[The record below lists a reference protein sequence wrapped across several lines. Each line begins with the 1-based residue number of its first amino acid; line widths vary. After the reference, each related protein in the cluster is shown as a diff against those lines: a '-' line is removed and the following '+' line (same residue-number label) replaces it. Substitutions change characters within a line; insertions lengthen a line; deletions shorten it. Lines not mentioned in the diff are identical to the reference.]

1 MTTMHDR
8 IFQGLNYEQR
18 SAVEATRGPVCIL
31 AGAGS
36 GKTTTITR
44 RIANQVATET
54 FAATEILAV
63 TFTEKAATEM
73 ARRLKSLGVP
83 GIRAK
88 TFHAE
93 ALAQY
98 RRFSSDESEIVASKA
113 PIISSLVRALPPPHK
128 FTALRDIA
136 TAIEWAKNRRIRPES
151 YLDQLDTHRLP
162 IPAQMMAGI
171 YASYEKRKSR
181 AKLMDFEDLLERT
194 IDLLETNVEARDS
207 VRAQYRAITAD
218 EYQDVNL
225 LQETLLRTWLE
236 GNQEIC
242 VVGDDYQSIFGFTGA
257 TPSYL
262 LEFPKR
268 FANCRQIQLTLNY
281 RSTSAILEVANRLAP
296 KLGGSKKTL
305 RPVAKGGVAP
315 IIRSFPTGD
324 EEVQWIVSQSKRFHA
339 EGIPWEEIAVLYRI
353 NARSEPF
360 EEAFSRHQI
369 PFQVR
374 DSVFLRRPAAR
385 DLLARLKRAGGP
397 LVEAVTSIAHKLGY
411 DPEADEVDGDEATRQ
426 ADLERLIR
434 LAEEYPGHDGI
445 QGFMADLQ
453 ARFRPESEG
462 RGIHLLTYHR
472 AKGLEF
478 RAVFLPRLED
488 RELPFA
494 LAEDEQLSEE
504 RRLFYVGI
512 TRAKERLAISWA
524 LYRENERA
532 KRRSPSPFLEE
543 IGVPTLTS
551 TLPKTASPKVAT
563 GRREVASANA
573 SLFEALKRWRLEESR
588 RAGVPAY
595 VVFADETLAKIS
607 EMRPR
612 SLDSL
617 LKVPGIGPAKSSRYG
632 VKVLALVARHSE
644 K

>member
-1 MTTMHDR
+1 MNDR
-8 IFQGLNYEQR
+8 IFAGLNNEQR

-44 RIANQVATET
+44 RIANQVATKT
-54 FAATEILAV
+54 FRATDILAV
-63 TFTEKAATEM
+63 TFTDRAATEM
-73 ARRLKSLGVP
+73 AKHLELLGVP
-83 GIRAK
+83 EIRAK

-98 RRFSSDESEIVASKA
+98 RRFASDESEIVAAKA

-136 TAIEWAKNRRIRPES
+136 TEIEWAKNRRIGPRS
-151 YLDQLDTHRLP
+151 YLDQLDEHRPP
-162 IPAQMMAGI
+162 IPAEMMAGI
-171 YASYEKRKSR
+171 YGSYEKRKSR
-181 AKLMDFEDLLERT
+181 AKLMDFEDLLQRT
-194 IDLLETNVEARDS
+194 IELLETNAKAVDA
-207 VRAQYRAITAD
+207 VRAQYKAFTVD

-225 LQETLLRTWLE
+225 LQETLLRTWL
-236 GNQEIC
+236 GKNQEIC
-242 VVGDDYQSIFGFTGA
+242 VVGDDYQSIFAFTGA

-262 LEFPKR
+262 LRFAQRFPK
-268 FANCRQIQLTLNY
+268 CRQIVLTLNY
-281 RSTSAILEVANRLAP
+281 RSTPAILAVANRLVP
-296 KLGGSKKTL
+296 KLGGSSKKL
-305 RPVAKGGVAP
+305 KPVAQDGIAP
-315 IIRSFPTGD
+315 VFRSLSTAR
-324 EEVQWIVSQSKRFHA
+324 EEVDWIASQAERIQA
-339 EGIPWEEIAVLYRI
+339 EGVPWEEMAVLYRI

-385 DLLARLKRAGGP
+385 DLLARLRRASGP
-397 LVEAVTSIAHKLGY
+397 LVESVTGIARKLGY
-411 DPEADEVDGDEATRQ
+411 NPEADEVDGDEATRQ
-426 ADLERLIR
+426 ADLKRLIR
-434 LAEEYPGHDGI
+434 LAEEYPGKDGVP
-445 QGFMADLQ
+445 GFIADLE

-462 RGIHLLTYHR
+462 RGINLLTYHR

-494 LAEDEQLSEE
+494 LAEGEKLAEE

-512 TRAKERLAISWA
+512 TRAKERLSISWA
-524 LYRENERA
+524 MYREDERT
-532 KRRSPSPFLEE
+532 KRRRRSPFLDE
-543 IGVPTLTS
+543 IEVSTS
-551 TLPKTASPKVAT
+551 GSGPPRATRPRGTT
-563 GRREVASANA
+563 GRREVSAAHA

-595 VVFADETLAKIS
+595 VVFPDETLARIS
-607 EMRPR
+607 ELRPR
-612 SLDSL
+612 DFASL
-617 LKVPGIGPAKSSRYG
+617 LKVPGIGPTKSSLYG
-632 VKVLALVARHSE
+632 VDVLALVDKHS
-644 K
+644 